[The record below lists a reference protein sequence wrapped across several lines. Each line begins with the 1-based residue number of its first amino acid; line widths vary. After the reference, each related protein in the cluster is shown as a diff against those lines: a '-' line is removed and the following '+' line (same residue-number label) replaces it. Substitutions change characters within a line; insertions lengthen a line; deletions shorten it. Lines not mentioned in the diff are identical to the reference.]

1 MSGGSDHHGEMFPPG
16 ALDETAIEAFLSGRA
31 TSAGELG
38 PLAAFAEDVRMAVD
52 RPVPVPTAGLAR
64 LMTDGISTPSGVT
77 RAEPA
82 HRRGARAADSSKRRK
97 TVLISE
103 LLAGLVA
110 KLTGLGMAAKAALGM
125 GVAAASV
132 TGAGAANLLPDPA
145 QHAVSTA
152 VSAATPFELPDGD
165 DTESGGGVEGTD
177 QVSDDAADPSGRAV
191 NHGACVSAV
200 AKNAPRGAGG
210 VHGEAVSAAARSD
223 CGKISSSSTT
233 TSSISPTTT
242 SLATTTTTID
252 EETLTADDNRGRGG
266 PGRGG
271 GQGNGNSGNS
281 GPGNSGNGNGG
292 NSGPGGG
299 QGPGK
304 SGK

>member
-1 MSGGSDHHGEMFPPG
+1 MSGGSDHHGEMSPPG

-64 LMTDGISTPSGVT
+64 LMTDGISTPTGVT
-77 RAEPA
+77 RGEPA
-82 HRRGARAADSSKRRK
+82 HRAGVRAADSSKRRK

-103 LLAGLVA
+103 LLAGLLA

-165 DTESGGGVEGTD
+165 DTSGGGVEGTD
-177 QVSDDAADPSGRAV
+177 QVSDDATDPSGRTV

-210 VHGEAVSAAARSD
+210 VHGEAVSAVARSD
-223 CGKISSSSTT
+223 CGKTPSSSTT

-242 SLATTTTTID
+242 SVATTTTTID

-266 PGRGG
+266 AGRGG
-271 GQGNGNSGNS
+271 GQGNGNS